1 MSERE
6 KIAFISRCAAGGA
19 QTFDKLVVK
28 VLLARVK
35 ELEAEL
41 ARVDTLIESNASLP
55 REQMR
60 DLGYGDTEVRVRRW
74 MQWRDEKVTNQR
86 TELAAKDAEI
96 AELKRISV
104 DDDHVIEAQ
113 AKEIAALEA
122 EVERLKLSEARV
134 KELEHE
140 RNKAMGERN
149 RALTREKEANEGWSQ
164 AQARVKELEASE
176 KQHDADTDLPIPEGN
191 CLACKGTG
199 MRGPD
204 WICGACAGSG
214 IVRPS
219 DD

>member
-1 MSERE
+1 
-6 KIAFISRCAAGGA
+6 
-19 QTFDKLVVK
+19 VK
-28 VLLARVK
+28 VCITCRHSCVNNTMHEVCARDCQ
-35 ELEAEL
+35 EGHDGSLSGWEPIEAPNG
-41 ARVDTLIESNASLP
+41 AATVD
-55 REQMR
+55 
-60 DLGYGDTEVRVRRW
+60 D
-74 MQWRDEKVTNQR
+74 
-86 TELAAKDAEI
+86 AKDAEI
-96 AELKRISV
+96 AALK
-104 DDDHVIEAQ
+104 
-113 AKEIAALEA
+113 A

-204 WICGACAGSG
+204 WICGACEGSG

>member
-1 MSERE
+1 MADSCVFVER
-6 KIAFISRCAAGGA
+6 
-19 QTFDKLVVK
+19 D
-28 VLLARVK
+28 VLEIGR
-35 ELEAEL
+35 
-41 ARVDTLIESNASLP
+41 RP
-55 REQMR
+55 RMN
-60 DLGYGDTEVRVRRW
+60 DSHTCDICGEVRACGLLCKCERGETSK
-74 MQWRDEKVTNQR
+74 D
-86 TELAAKDAEI
+86 TELAALRAE
-96 AELKRISV
+96 V
-104 DDDHVIEAQ
+104 
-113 AKEIAALEA
+113 AALKA

>member
-96 AELKRISV
+96 AALKAEV
-104 DDDHVIEAQ
+104 
-113 AKEIAALEA
+113 AALKG

-204 WICGACAGSG
+204 WICGACVGSG